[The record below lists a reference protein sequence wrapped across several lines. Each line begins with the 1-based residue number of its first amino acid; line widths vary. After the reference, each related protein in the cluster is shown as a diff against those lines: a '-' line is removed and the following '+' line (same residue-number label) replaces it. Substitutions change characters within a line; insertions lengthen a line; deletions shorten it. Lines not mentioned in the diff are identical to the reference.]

1 MSSTTIHLSLGSNLG
16 DRAENLRRAIT
27 ALPGKGVQTRRV
39 SSFYETEP
47 VDYLDQP
54 WFVNCAMEGE
64 TELVPQALLK
74 ALREI
79 ESEMGSRK
87 EFPRGPRLIDLDILL
102 YGQEMLKI
110 PGLEVPHPRMHL
122 RRFVLA
128 PLAEIAPQAMHP
140 ALGRTAAGLLA
151 GLEDSSIV
159 RRVEG
164 SGS

>member
-1 MSSTTIHLSLGSNLG
+1 MSSTTIYLSLGSNLG
-16 DRAENLRRAIT
+16 HRAENLRRALT

-39 SSFYETEP
+39 SSFYETQP
-47 VDYLDQP
+47 MDYLDQP

-64 TELVPQALLK
+64 TELAPQALLK

-140 ALGRTAAGLLA
+140 ALGRTAADLLT

>member
-1 MSSTTIHLSLGSNLG
+1 MSSTTIYLSLGSNLG

-27 ALPGKGVQTRRV
+27 ALPVKGVQTRRV

-47 VDYLDQP
+47 VDYLNQP

-87 EFPRGPRLIDLDILL
+87 EYPRGPRLIDLDILL
-102 YGQEMLKI
+102 YGQEILKI

-140 ALGRTAAGLLA
+140 ALGRTAADLLA

-159 RRVEG
+159 RRVEE